1 MRKVIKILTM
11 FLGFKIKVRF
21 FSFTLFSAVFFLYS
35 FSACSS
41 ASIVNKPLDGTL
53 DLQGH
58 RGARGLRPENTW
70 PAFEEAIRQGMTTL
84 ELDTVLTKDKKIV
97 IHHDSETNP
106 VICQRKDGTEIL
118 SQSLYELTLSELKQL
133 DCGTKKNPKYPEQ
146 TPVPG
151 TELITIE
158 EFFSLV
164 AKVEKQSA
172 GKGKLK
178 FNIETKFPNDDK
190 AQLPI
195 EIVKEHVSLLVQSVE
210 KAKVTDRT
218 TIQSFYLKALPIVK
232 EINPKLKTS
241 ALFSPTYFQGA
252 MMTFGFGNSTRKNAL
267 EKTLEVKADIISPY
281 FLYVTNEFVQEAHS
295 HKISVIPW
303 TVNERTEM
311 QRLIEAGVDGI
322 ITDYPDRLK
331 NVVKQ

>member
-1 MRKVIKILTM
+1 M
-11 FLGFKIKVRF
+11 FLGFKTKVRF
-21 FSFTLFSAVFFLYS
+21 FSLSIFSALIFLFFIG
-35 FSACSS
+35 ACSS
-41 ASIVNKPLDGTL
+41 APIVNKPLEGNL

-58 RGARGLRPENTW
+58 RGARGLKPENTW

-84 ELDTVLTKDKKIV
+84 ELDTVLTKDKKII

-106 VICQRKDGTEIL
+106 VICQKKDGTEIL
-118 SQSLYELTLSELKQL
+118 SRSLYELNLAELKQL
-133 DCGTKKNPKYPEQ
+133 DCGAKKNPKYPEQ
-146 TPVPG
+146 IPVPG

-158 EFFSLV
+158 EFFVLV
-164 AKVEKQSA
+164 AKTEKQFPE
-172 GKGKLK
+172 KPKLK

-210 KAKVTDRT
+210 KAKATDRT

-232 EINPKLKTS
+232 EKNPKIKTS

-252 MMTFGFGNSTRKNAL
+252 MMTFGLGNSTRKNVL

-281 FLYVTNEFVQEAHS
+281 FLYVTKEFVREAHS

-303 TVNERTEM
+303 TVNERSEM
-311 QRLIEAGVDGI
+311 QRLIKAGVDGI

-331 NVVKQ
+331 QISKQ

>member
-1 MRKVIKILTM
+1 M
-11 FLGFKIKVRF
+11 FLGFKTKVRF
-21 FSFTLFSAVFFLYS
+21 FSHSTFPALIFLFFIG
-35 FSACSS
+35 ACSS
-41 ASIVNKPLDGTL
+41 APIINKPLEGSL

-58 RGARGLRPENTW
+58 RGARGLKPENTW

-84 ELDTVLTKDKKIV
+84 ELDTVLTKDKKII

-106 VICQRKDGTEIL
+106 VICQKKDGTEIL
-118 SQSLYELTLSELKQL
+118 SQSLYELTLAELKQL

-146 TPVPG
+146 IPVPG

-158 EFFSLV
+158 EFFALV
-164 AKVEKQSA
+164 AKTEKQFPEKS
-172 GKGKLK
+172 KLK

-232 EINPKLKTS
+232 EKNPKIKTS

-252 MMTFGFGNSTRKNAL
+252 MMTFGFGNSTRKNIL

-303 TVNERTEM
+303 TVNERSEM

-331 NVVKQ
+331 QIMKQ